1 MNYYFTGIL
10 IVMLTLLAFCAGPA
24 YPRNEYLN
32 SYPNECRTGEV
43 DVSVSRRDYDYNNYD
58 NSWNGSESEEIRLT
72 FRKYLGNLQC
82 NERNDLALENEKLKQ
97 QLELMKMCNKVNRNP
112 KMRIK
117 ITNDGDIFNAKTV
130 TVVTSSFFDN
140 ASVS

>member
-1 MNYYFTGIL
+1 MEIARMNYYFTGIL
-10 IVMLTLLAFCAGPA
+10 VVLLCLLAWAGPA

-58 NSWNGSESEEIRLT
+58 NSWNGSESEEVRLT

-97 QLELMKMCNKVNRNP
+97 HRIVTGKLPFQEL
-112 KMRIK
+112 
-117 ITNDGDIFNAKTV
+117 
-130 TVVTSSFFDN
+130 S
-140 ASVS
+140 